1 MDSGFESLVIR
12 SLAGPLI
19 GWVLASV
26 LLVAPLILYVI
37 ARWRAHR
44 DPVADPQLGI
54 KLALHY
60 FMLLGFQIALFGAVM
75 LIYAVISSEPSE
87 AKGASFRTALALVM
101 PGGLVYGVHL
111 GVLRRTN
118 DAAFPQIRRLVAG
131 YNLVLTGIAGAISL
145 VLAFQ
150 ALFQRGSSGEL
161 GRLAA
166 AMLVVYGAAWVFV
179 GWQVMQ
185 HVLGPPG
192 PGNVVSP
199 PDAPSQSSQPQ
210 QPGLPQLGSGAFP
223 PLDHK

>member
-1 MDSGFESLVIR
+1 MDSGFDSFLIR
-12 SLAGPLI
+12 TVAAPVL
-19 GWVLASV
+19 GWILSSV

-37 ARWRAHR
+37 ARWRANR
-44 DPVADPQLGI
+44 DPVPDPQLGI

-60 FMLLGFQIALFGAVM
+60 FMLLGFQIALLGAVL

-87 AKGASFRTALALVM
+87 AKGSSVRTAIALVM

-111 GVLRRTN
+111 AALRRTN
-118 DAAFPQIRRLVAG
+118 DAMAPQIRRLVAG
-131 YNLVLTGIAGAISL
+131 YNLVLTGLAGAVSL

-166 AMLVVYGAAWVFV
+166 AMVVVYGAAWLFV

-185 HVLGPPG
+185 QVVGPPPPADVVPPADPSG
-192 PGNVVSP
+192 PQP
-199 PDAPSQSSQPQ
+199 PQ

>member
-1 MDSGFESLVIR
+1 MDSGFDSFVIR
-12 SLAGPLI
+12 TLAAPML
-19 GWVLASV
+19 GWLLTSV
-26 LLVAPLILYVI
+26 LLAAPLVLYVM
-37 ARWRAHR
+37 ARWRAQR
-44 DPVADPQLGI
+44 DAVPDPQLGI

-60 FMLLGFQIALFGAVM
+60 FMLVGFQLALLGGVM

-87 AKGASFRTALALVM
+87 QKGSSFRAALALVM
-101 PGGLVYGVHL
+101 PGGLLYAVHL
-111 GVLRRTN
+111 GILRRTN
-118 DAAFPQIRRLVAG
+118 DAAFPTIRRLVAG
-131 YNLVLTGIAGAISL
+131 YNLVLTGIAGAVSL

-150 ALFQRGSSGEL
+150 ALFMRGSSGEL
-161 GRLAA
+161 GRLAV

-192 PGNVVSP
+192 PPPNVVLP
-199 PDAPSQSSQPQ
+199 PDAPPAAPP